1 MPLPCR
7 EVFLLKLVPDTFY
20 TTHVDDI
27 QFSFNNRI
35 SLILLVDSC
44 RGPCDFMVGPVK
56 ELYLDCSFG
65 AGKACDGILISW
77 TLLPNERAFYKIG
90 ISTGGILP
98 TGYLS
103 VFRMQSVRCL
113 GNGTKVF
120 SNSNFIVATC
130 SFSSVQNFHRIYASF
145 PAKLQVFISYC
156 SGSSFQTSINA
167 ANEDHAAAWTMLFS
181 FSSLPALFYYFFT
194 QLHLDFLDGDR
205 AQPRSLPDHHRDA
218 LVSCLWLSP
227 FCHLWL

>member
-1 MPLPCR
+1 M
-7 EVFLLKLVPDTFY
+7 
-20 TTHVDDI
+20 
-27 QFSFNNRI
+27 
-35 SLILLVDSC
+35 
-44 RGPCDFMVGPVK
+44 
-56 ELYLDCSFG
+56 DCSFG

-77 TLLPNERAFYKIG
+77 TLLPNELAFYKIG

-130 SFSSVQNFHRIYASF
+130 SFSSVQNFQRIYASF

-181 FSSLPALFYYFFT
+181 FSSLPALFYYFSPSFT
-194 QLHLDFLDGDR
+194 WIFWMETEHNHGLYPITTEMPSCPVWDWVPSAICDCNPRFLLL
-205 AQPRSLPDHHRDA
+205 PSLAFWSSRRLSICPIK
-218 LVSCLWLSP
+218 LCLE
-227 FCHLWL
+227 H